1 MNRVVRRNV
10 SALFFVPK
18 HEREFDNPEEVE
30 LLGVDFDFS
39 AGLQK
44 LAAVEADASENGARL
59 FPLRRREEH
68 DVAVLNVELFF
79 ERLLFV
85 FREEFENGAFPR
97 AVFRL
102 DERKTLCAERLCH
115 VFEALQFALRDVG
128 KTLCVNRLYY
138 VAVLDDVCEHL
149 ELAVLENVGE
159 VLQFD
164 SEARVGLVHAVAVHG
179 VAVLHAGEGRGNV
192 HSEGVLPDFFE
203 HVFDKRVHVFAVD
216 EAKLDIDLRKFG
228 LAVCAEVF
236 VAEAFSHL
244 VVAFDARYH
253 QHLLVLL
260 GRLVERVEHA
270 GVCAA
275 GHEEFARAFG
285 RALEKNGG
293 FDFDEILRVEVV
305 ADSLCRLV
313 AHAQKVEVARS
324 AEVEIAVLE
333 AEVFVDPVGVFVV
346 EGKGSTSQMLCI
358 TMSDATTSISPVLRF
373 GFLVP
378 SSLSRLCRK
387 SGLRFR
393 L

>member
-1 MNRVVRRNV
+1 M
-10 SALFFVPK
+10 
-18 HEREFDNPEEVE
+18 
-30 LLGVDFDFS
+30 G
-39 AGLQK
+39 
-44 LAAVEADASENGARL
+44 
-59 FPLRRREEH
+59 
-68 DVAVLNVELFF
+68 
-79 ERLLFV
+79 LFV
-85 FREEFENGAFPR
+85 S
-97 AVFRL
+97 
-102 DERKTLCAERLCH
+102 
-115 VFEALQFALRDVG
+115 LQFALRDVG
-128 KTLCVNRLYY
+128 KTLCVNRLDYA
-138 VAVLDDVCEHL
+138 AVLDDVCEHL

-270 GVCAA
+270 GICAA
-275 GHEEFARAFG
+275 GPEEFARAFG

-346 EGKGSTSQMLCI
+346 EGEGEHVADVVYYHVGRDDFDFARFEVRVFS
-358 TMSDATTSISPVLRF
+358 AVLPEFDFAENLDYAFVFEFLRLFVDVRRF
-373 GFLVP
+373 GVEDD
-378 SSLSRLCRK
+378 
-387 SGLRFR
+387 LRYAVAVAKVDE
-393 L
+393 